1 MFAGIW
7 AFAAV
12 GAEFFQVWRSAS
24 QARLRSEVSGGGAAL
39 VRYLYGFPMALLLVM
54 AWPGSQFALLA
65 TPSLDYLLLAA
76 GGALAQMT
84 GTFLLILSFGHRG
97 FVAGTA
103 FSKTEVLQAALF
115 SASILGE
122 RLSGLAW
129 SGILIGL
136 VGVFMLALT
145 GRNLKA
151 RELIAALAQ
160 PAALAGLGAGAN
172 IAIAAVLIKAA
183 TAKMAGSDPVGA
195 ALSTLAV
202 VTAIQTSSHLMWALY
217 CDRATVLAVFR
228 AWRTASQVGILS
240 ALGSALWF
248 IAFAMAPVALVR
260 IVGQVEILFTIAFA
274 RLYLSQKVRSRD
286 LAALGLV
293 TSGTILVLL
302 DIC

>member
-1 MFAGIW
+1 MFTCIW
-7 AFAAV
+7 VFAAV
-12 GAEFFQVWRSAS
+12 GAGLFQAWRSAI
-24 QARLRSEVSGGGAAL
+24 QARLRSDVSVGGAAL
-39 VRYLYGFPMALLLVM
+39 VRYLYGFPVALLLVM
-54 AWPGSQFALLA
+54 AWPGSHLALLA

-84 GTFLLILSFGHRG
+84 GTFLLILSFGNRG

-115 SASILGE
+115 GAFFLRE
-122 RLSGLAW
+122 RHSGLAW

-145 GRNLKA
+145 GRDLKA

-172 IAIAAVLIKAA
+172 LAIAAVLIKAA
-183 TAKMAGSDPVGA
+183 TTKVAGSDPVAA

-202 VTAIQTSSHLMWALY
+202 VTAIQTSSHLMWALL
-217 CDRATVLAVFR
+217 CDRATVSAVFR

-260 IVGQVEILFTIAFA
+260 IVGQVEVLFTIAFA
-274 RLYLSQKVRSRD
+274 RLYLAQKVPRRD

-293 TSGTILVLL
+293 TSGTILVIL
-302 DIC
+302 DIF